1 METAVGRGLAPVREE
16 LQNGAVI
23 IAKES
28 RTTPAV
34 TIHASF
40 DAGIIFDPTAHPGL
54 SHLVSRLLDRGTAA
68 RSAAQISDELDGRG
82 VSLNITV
89 NRHAISVVCNCLSE
103 DFEAVLALVADIA
116 MNATFPEAELVV
128 RQAETITMIRQD
140 EDNPATMALDGLLAL
155 LYPGHPYGTRPR
167 GTVESVEQIPR
178 SALRAFHA
186 ERFKPNALRLVIVGD
201 VEPQKA
207 VASASRAFGEWE
219 APFPAPAML
228 PPVAPASGRR
238 RLVIPMM
245 NKAQADVAY
254 GFVTVLRTDPAYDAY
269 HIMNNVLGQYALGGR
284 LGDSI
289 RERQGMAYYC
299 FSTLDANKV
308 PGPLTIRAG
317 VDPANVDRAVASIDA
332 EVDRMAAEGPTDKEL
347 RESKQFLIGSM
358 PRMLETNAGIASFLQ
373 TVEFF
378 GLGLDYDLRLPGLI
392 SAVTRDA
399 AHEAAR
405 TVLHSSNAAVVVAG
419 PYDPDANP

>member
-1 METAVGRGLAPVREE
+1 MTIAVGRGLAPVREQ

-40 DAGIIFDPTAHPGL
+40 EAGIVFDPPSQPGVA
-54 SHLVSRLLDRGTAA
+54 HLVSRMLDRGTVL
-68 RSAAQISDELDGRG
+68 RSAAQIADELDSRG
-82 VSLNITV
+82 VSLQLTI
-89 NRHAISVVCNCLSE
+89 NRHVISVVCNCLTE
-103 DFEAVLALVADIA
+103 DFDPILALVADVA
-116 MNATFPEAELVV
+116 MNATFPENELVV
-128 RQAETITMIRQD
+128 RRAETITMIRQD
-140 EDNPATMALDGLLAL
+140 EDNPATMAFDGLLKL

-178 SALRAFHA
+178 SALQAFHA
-186 ERFKPNALRLVIVGD
+186 NRFRPASLSLVIVGD
-201 VEPQKA
+201 VEPRKA
-207 VASASRAFGEWE
+207 IASATRAFGGWQ
-219 APFPAPAML
+219 APRPEPAVL
-228 PPVAPASGRR
+228 PPVAPASERR

-254 GFVTVLRTDPAYDAY
+254 GFVTIVRTDPAYYAY
-269 HIMNNVLGQYALGGR
+269 HVMNNILGQYALGGR
-284 LGDSI
+284 LGDNI

-299 FSTLDANKV
+299 FSALDANKV

-317 VDPANVDRAVASIDA
+317 VDPANVDRAIASIDA
-332 EVDRMAAEGPTDKEL
+332 EVDRMAVDGPTEKEL

-358 PRMLETNAGIASFLQ
+358 PRTLETNAGIASFLQ

-378 GLGLDYDLRLPGLI
+378 GLGLDYDLRLPALI
-392 SAVTRDA
+392 NAVTPDA

-405 TVLHSSNAAVVVAG
+405 NVLAASSASVVIAG
-419 PYDPDANP
+419 PYGSGPSK

>member
-1 METAVGRGLAPVREE
+1 MTTAVGRGLAPVRKE

-23 IAKES
+23 VAKES
-28 RTTPAV
+28 RTTPAL
-34 TIHASF
+34 TLHASF
-40 DAGIIFDPTAHPGL
+40 DAGIIFDPPAHPGL
-54 SHLVSRLLDRGTAA
+54 SHLVSRMLDRGTKS
-68 RSAAQISDELDGRG
+68 RSAAQIADELDGRG
-82 VSLNITV
+82 VSLNVTV
-89 NRHAISVVCNCLSE
+89 NRHVISLVCNCLSE
-103 DFEAVLALVADIA
+103 DFDAVLGLVGDIA
-116 MNATFPEAELVV
+116 MNATFPDAELIV
-128 RQAETITMIRQD
+128 RRAETITMIRQD
-140 EDNPATMALDGLLAL
+140 EDNPATMAFDGLLGL

-167 GTVESVEQIPR
+167 GTVESVEAIPS

-186 ERFKPNALRLVIVGD
+186 ERFRPNALRLAIVGD
-201 VEPQKA
+201 VEAQQA
-207 VASASRAFGEWE
+207 IASAWRVFGEWD
-219 APFPAPAML
+219 ASAAAPATL
-228 PPVAPASGRR
+228 PAVAPALEQR

-254 GFVTVLRTDPAYDAY
+254 GFVTVVRTDPAYDAY
-269 HIMNNVLGQYALGGR
+269 HLMNNILGQYALGGR

-332 EVDRMAAEGPTDKEL
+332 EVDRMAAEGPTDREV

-358 PRMLETNAGIASFLQ
+358 PRMLETNAGIATFLQ

-392 SAVTRDA
+392 NAVTRDA

-405 TVLHSSNAAVVVAG
+405 NVLDASKASVVIAG
-419 PYDPDANP
+419 PYESNP

>member
-1 METAVGRGLAPVREE
+1 MTTVVGRGLAPVRER
-16 LQNGAVI
+16 LGNGAVI
-23 IAKES
+23 VAKES

-40 DAGIIFDPTAHPGL
+40 DAGIIFDLPLHPGI
-54 SHLVSRLLDRGTAA
+54 SHLVSRMLDRGTAS
-68 RSAAQISDELDGRG
+68 RSAAQIADELDGRG
-82 VSLNITV
+82 VALNVTV
-89 NRHAISVVCNCLSE
+89 NRHVISVVCNCLSE
-103 DFEAVLALVADIA
+103 DFDAVLGLVADIA
-116 MNATFPEAELVV
+116 INSTFPEAELVV
-128 RQAETITMIRQD
+128 RRAETITMIRQD
-140 EDNPATMALDGLLAL
+140 EDNPATMAFDGLLAL

-178 SALRAFHA
+178 PALQAFHA
-186 ERFKPNALRLVIVGD
+186 ERFTPEALRLAIVGD
-201 VEPQKA
+201 VAPA
-207 VASASRAFGEWE
+207 RAIASAARAFGEWVAA
-219 APFPAPAML
+219 APPPAVLPA
-228 PPVAPASGRR
+228 VAPASERR

-254 GFVTVLRTDPAYDAY
+254 GFITVVRTDPAYDAY
-269 HIMNNVLGQYALGGR
+269 HLMNNVLGQYALGGR

-299 FSTLDANKV
+299 FSTIDANKV

-317 VDPANVDRAVASIDA
+317 VDPANVDRAIASIDT
-332 EVDRMAAEGPTDKEL
+332 EVDRMAADGPTDREL

-392 SAVTRDA
+392 NAVTREA

-405 TVLHSSNAAVVVAG
+405 NVLDASRASVVIAG
-419 PYDPDANP
+419 PYDSAAP

>member
-1 METAVGRGLAPVREE
+1 MTTAVGRGLAPVREE

-23 IAKES
+23 VAKES

-40 DAGIIFDPTAHPGL
+40 DAGIIFDPQAYPGV
-54 SHLVSRLLDRGTAA
+54 SHLVSRMLDRGTAA
-68 RSAAQISDELDGRG
+68 RSAAQIADELDGRG
-82 VSLNITV
+82 VLLNVTP
-89 NRHAISVVCNCLSE
+89 NRHVISVVSNCLSE
-103 DFEAVLALVADIA
+103 DFEAVLDLVADIA
-116 MNATFPEAELVV
+116 MNATFPESELVV
-128 RQAETITMIRQD
+128 RRAETVTMIRQD
-140 EDNPATMALDGLLAL
+140 EDNPATMAFDGLLAL
-155 LYPGHPYGTRPR
+155 LYPSHPYGTRPR

-178 SALRAFHA
+178 AALQAFHA
-186 ERFKPNALRLVIVGD
+186 ERFRPNALRMAIVGD
-201 VEPQKA
+201 VDPRKA
-207 VASASRAFGEWE
+207 IECAARAFGQWQ
-219 APFPAPAML
+219 APPPAPAVL
-228 PPVAPASGRR
+228 PAVTAASQRR

-254 GFVTVLRTDPAYDAY
+254 GFVTVVRTDPAYDA
-269 HIMNNVLGQYALGGR
+269 HHLMNNVLGQYALGGR

-308 PGPLTIRAG
+308 PGPLAIRAG

-332 EVDRMAAEGPTDKEL
+332 EIDRMAAQGPTETEVQ
-347 RESKQFLIGSM
+347 ESKQFLIGSM

-392 SAVTRDA
+392 NAVTRDA
-399 AHEAAR
+399 AHEAGR
-405 TVLHSSNAAVVVAG
+405 NVLAASKASVVIAG
-419 PYDPDANP
+419 PYDPDAST